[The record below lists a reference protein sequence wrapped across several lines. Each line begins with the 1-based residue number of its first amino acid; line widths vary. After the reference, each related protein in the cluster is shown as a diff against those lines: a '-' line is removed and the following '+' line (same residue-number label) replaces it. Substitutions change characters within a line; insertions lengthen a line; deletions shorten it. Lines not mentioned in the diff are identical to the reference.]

1 MVSAQSAVPGM
12 VLSKS
17 MTGHCTSTDVELL
30 GEYVLQRR
38 QEAFSEIVRRH
49 SGIVW
54 GVCRRVLIHQQDA
67 EDAFQAT
74 FIILARKASSLRD
87 GRYLSTWLYSVA
99 FHAARNV
106 RKMKQRRLQHEAH
119 SLIEQN
125 VAEATNE
132 VWSDIEPILDEE
144 LQRLPKKYQLPLVLC
159 CIEGKT
165 HAEAGTL
172 LSWPIGTIAARLS
185 RGREML
191 RQRLARRGVV
201 VSSLMLTGFLTSTSL
216 MGETPLHLL
225 ERCCIPGSLLHAN
238 TPVMQSIL
246 GQYHRQLFISK
257 LGWGLG
263 ALLTITLATGG
274 YVYWSRSHGE
284 SALAQLPTGP
294 NDGAVKPNPRFITL
308 PREPKVQVLNWKKEN
323 MVTTETEQS
332 VTVLAD
338 GSLQLHWLDKE
349 TGKTTDREL
358 KLPAQEWQE
367 LLQFMVHDKHFF
379 QFDAKSE
386 WNKLLKEYEFE
397 GDLRDPNDVWKTAI
411 ELQLPGKKHEVEWD
425 QLSSTEAWFHEHAS
439 IRELSALS
447 QRMANYIVVE
457 RAGGRQAVEPICSEL
472 NRQLRPYYSHKRPF
486 TTFDLVSYQPATD
499 AKPAGYS
506 FSVGCK
512 FIEPDSYSANC
523 IIENGKAKYT
533 TSIPGPSEKPPR
545 MKKREVKP

>member
-1 MVSAQSAVPGM
+1 MVSAQSTVPGM

-17 MTGHCTSTDVELL
+17 MNGHCTSTDVELL

-106 RKMKQRRLQHEAH
+106 RKMKQRRLQHEAN

-125 VAEATNE
+125 VAEATAE

-165 HAEAGTL
+165 HAEAGSL

-201 VSSLMLTGFLTSTSL
+201 VSGLMLTGFLTSSSL
-216 MGETPLHLL
+216 MGEAPLHLL
-225 ERCCIPGSLLHAN
+225 ERCCIPGSLLGVN
-238 TPVMQSIL
+238 TPVVQSVL

-263 ALLTITLATGG
+263 ALLTITLTTGG
-274 YVYWSRSHGE
+274 FVYWSQSHRYY
-284 SALAQLPTGP
+284 APVTQLSGS
-294 NDGAVKPNPRFITL
+294 NDGLVKPNPRFITL
-308 PREPKVQVLNWKKEN
+308 PRDPKAQVLTWKKQN
-323 MVTTETEQS
+323 LVTSDVEQS
-332 VTVLAD
+332 VTILAD
-338 GSLQLHWLDKE
+338 GSLKLHWLDKE
-349 TGKTTDREL
+349 TGKTTEREL
-358 KLPAQEWQE
+358 KLPDSEWQE
-367 LLQFMVHDKHFF
+367 LLQLTVHDKHFF
-379 QFDAKSE
+379 QFDAKNE
-386 WNKLLKEYEFE
+386 WNKFLKEYEFE
-397 GDLRDPNDVWKTAI
+397 GDLRDPNDVWKTSI
-411 ELQLPGKKHEVEWD
+411 DLQLPGKKHEVEWD

-447 QRMANYIVVE
+447 QRLANYIVVE
-457 RAGGRQAVEPICSEL
+457 RAGGRQAVEPICAEL
-472 NRQLRPYYSHKRPF
+472 NRQLRPYYSHKKPF
-486 TTFDLVSYQPATD
+486 TTFDLVNYQPATD
-499 AKPAGYS
+499 AKPASYS

-512 FIEPDSYSANC
+512 LDRSPFLCSELHHREWQGEVHDLDSRA
-523 IIENGKAKYT
+523 I
-533 TSIPGPSEKPPR
+533 
-545 MKKREVKP
+545 